1 MTRAVIPTKP
11 EATAH
16 GIRARSR
23 FLIQSIKLE
32 ESGPPGAIS
41 GAMIFISALIL
52 AAIGW
57 AMITTV
63 DEVALAEGEVVPAG
77 SIHSV
82 QHLEGGIV
90 AAILVREGDMVDAGA
105 SLVQI
110 APAATRSDLNQMLAR
125 RASLLLQAERLRA
138 FAESRDPDF
147 AGTIDGYEEL
157 KEDQAAIFRTQ
168 MSNRT
173 NQVMVVQSQLDQAEG
188 EFQRLVNRSES
199 LREQIAFL
207 QEELEIRRRLLDQG
221 LMSRIVYL
229 DTQRELA
236 QAEGSLVETVDS
248 IAETQ
253 SSMAELHGRVEEVVS
268 RLENE
273 ALTQAGEISGEL
285 AQVEQALASLTDR
298 FDRLDVRAPVRGI
311 VTSLKTLTINA
322 VVQPGEV
329 LMEIVPIGDELV
341 VEAKVSPND
350 IGHVE
355 PGQAADVRISS
366 YDFSRFG
373 AVSGT
378 VRQISA
384 TTFVDEQLVPYYR
397 AVIALDQDFV
407 GDVAG
412 INPIIPG
419 MTAQADI
426 KTGSKSILD
435 YMLRPVYRGLHGAF
449 RER

>member
-1 MTRAVIPTKP
+1 MSNAVIPTKP
-11 EATAH
+11 EATGH

-41 GAMIFISALIL
+41 GAMIFISVLIL

-57 AMITTV
+57 AMITKV

-90 AAILVREGDMVDAGA
+90 SAILVREGDVVEAGVP
-105 SLVQI
+105 LLQI
-110 APAATRSDLNQMLAR
+110 APTATRSDLNQMLAR

-138 FAESRDPDF
+138 FAESRTPDF
-147 AGTIDGYEEL
+147 AGTIEGFEGL
-157 KEDQAAIFRTQ
+157 KQDQEAIFRTQ
-168 MSNRT
+168 VANRT
-173 NQVMVVQSQLDQAEG
+173 NQVMVVQSQLGQAEG
-188 EFQRLVNRSES
+188 EYQRLINRADS

-207 QEELEIRRRLLDQG
+207 QEELAIRQRLLDQG
-221 LMSRIVYL
+221 LMSRIVFL

-248 IAETQ
+248 IAETE
-253 SSMAELHGRVEEVVS
+253 SSIAELNGRVHEVLS

-273 ALTQAGEISGEL
+273 ALIQAGEISAEL
-285 AQVEQALASLTDR
+285 AQVNQALSSLTDR
-298 FDRLDVRAPVRGI
+298 VDRLDVRSPVRGI

-341 VEAKVSPND
+341 VEARVSPSD

-355 PGQAADVRISS
+355 PGQEADVRVSS

-384 TTFVDEQLVPYYR
+384 TTFVDEQLMPYYR

-419 MTAQADI
+419 MTVQADI

>member
-1 MTRAVIPTKP
+1 M
-11 EATAH
+11 
-16 GIRARSR
+16 
-23 FLIQSIKLE
+23 
-32 ESGPPGAIS
+32 
-41 GAMIFISALIL
+41 
-52 AAIGW
+52 
-57 AMITTV
+57 
-63 DEVALAEGEVVPAG
+63 
-77 SIHSV
+77 
-82 QHLEGGIV
+82 
-90 AAILVREGDMVDAGA
+90 
-105 SLVQI
+105 
-110 APAATRSDLNQMLAR
+110 
-125 RASLLLQAERLRA
+125 
-138 FAESRDPDF
+138 
-147 AGTIDGYEEL
+147 IDGFEDL
-157 KEDQAAIFRTQ
+157 KDDQQAIYRTQ
-168 MSNRT
+168 VANRT
-173 NQVMVVQSQLDQAEG
+173 NQVMVVRSQLNQVEG
-188 EFQRLVNRSES
+188 EYQRLINRAES
-199 LREQIAFL
+199 LREQITFL
-207 QEELEIRRRLLDQG
+207 EEEVAIRRRLLEQG
-221 LMSRIVYL
+221 LMSRIVFL

-236 QAEGSLVETVDS
+236 QAQGSLIETVDS
-248 IAETQ
+248 ISESQ
-253 SSMAELHGRVEEVVS
+253 SSMAELNGRVEEVVS

-273 ALTQAGEISGEL
+273 ALTQAGEISAEL
-285 AQVEQALASLTDR
+285 AQVDQALASLTDR
-298 FDRLDVRAPVRGI
+298 VERLDVRAPVRGI

-355 PGQAADVRISS
+355 PGQAADVRVSS

-384 TTFVDEQLVPYYR
+384 TTFVDEQLTPYYR

-407 GDVAG
+407 GDVDG

-419 MTAQADI
+419 MTVQADI

>member
-1 MTRAVIPTKP
+1 MTRAVIPSQSGMTG
-11 EATAH
+11 H

-41 GAMIFISALIL
+41 GAMILISVLII

-57 AMITTV
+57 AMVTKV
-63 DEVALAEGEVVPAG
+63 DEVAAASGEVVPAG

-90 AAILVREGDMVDAGA
+90 SAILVREGDMVESGMP
-105 SLVQI
+105 LLQI
-110 APAATRSDLNQMLAR
+110 APTATRSDLNQMLVR
-125 RASLLLQAERLRA
+125 RATLLLQAERLHA
-138 FAESRDPDF
+138 FAESRMPDF
-147 AGTIDGYEEL
+147 DAAIEGYEEL
-157 KEDQAAIFRTQ
+157 KEDQRAIFRTQ
-168 MSNRT
+168 IANRT
-173 NQVMVVQSQLDQAEG
+173 NQVVVVQSQLSQVQG
-188 EFQRLVNRSES
+188 EYQRLTNRAES

-207 QEELEIRRRLLDQG
+207 REELAIRQRLLDQG
-221 LMSRIVYL
+221 LMSRIVFL

-236 QAEGSLVETVDS
+236 QSEGSLVETIDS
-248 IAETQ
+248 IAESE
-253 SSMAELHGRVEEVVS
+253 SSVAELNGRADEVIS

-273 ALTQAGEISGEL
+273 ALTQAGEISSEL
-285 AQVEQALASLTDR
+285 AQVTQALANLTDR
-298 FDRLDVRAPVRGI
+298 VERLDVRAPVRGI
-311 VTSLKTLTINA
+311 VTSLKPLTINA
-322 VVQPGEV
+322 VIQPGEL

-355 PGQAADVRISS
+355 PGQPADIRVSS

-373 AVSGT
+373 AVRGT

-384 TTFVDEQLVPYYR
+384 TTFVDERLTPYYR
-397 AVIALDQDFV
+397 AVIALDRSFV
-407 GDVAG
+407 GDVPG
-412 INPIIPG
+412 MNPIIPG
-419 MTAQADI
+419 MTVQVDI
-426 KTGSKSILD
+426 KTGSKTILD
-435 YMLRPVYRGLHGAF
+435 YLLRPVYRGLNSAF

>member
-1 MTRAVIPTKP
+1 MSRAVIPSPSGQTG
-11 EATAH
+11 H

-41 GAMIFISALIL
+41 GAMLLISVLIL

-57 AMITTV
+57 AMVTDV
-63 DEVALAEGEVVPAG
+63 DEVALASGEVVPAG
-77 SIHSV
+77 SVHSV

-90 AAILVREGDMVDAGA
+90 SSILVREGDMVEAGA
-105 SLVQI
+105 PLLRI
-110 APAATRSDLNQMLAR
+110 APTATRSDLNQMLVR
-125 RASLLLQAERLRA
+125 RASLLLQVERLHA
-138 FAESRDPDF
+138 FAESRVPDF
-147 AGTIDGYEEL
+147 DSVIDGYEEL
-157 KEDQAAIFRTQ
+157 KGDQQAIFRTQ
-168 MSNRT
+168 VANRT
-173 NQVMVVQSQLDQAEG
+173 NQVIVVRSQLSQAEG
-188 EFQRLVNRSES
+188 EFQRLTNRAQS

-207 QEELEIRRRLLDQG
+207 REELAIRQRLLDQG
-221 LMSRIVYL
+221 LMSRIVFL

-236 QAEGSLVETVDS
+236 QAEGSLGETTDSMRESESS
-248 IAETQ
+248 IAELKGR
-253 SSMAELHGRVEEVVS
+253 ADELVG

-273 ALTQAGEISGEL
+273 ALTQAGEISSEL
-285 AQVEQALASLTDR
+285 AQVQQALANLTDR
-298 FDRLDVRAPVRGI
+298 VERLDVRSPVRGI
-311 VTSLKTLTINA
+311 VTSLKTLTIST
-322 VVQPGEV
+322 VIQPGEV
-329 LMEIVPIGDELV
+329 LMEIVPVGDEMV
-341 VEAKVSPND
+341 VEARISPND

-355 PGQAADVRISS
+355 PGQGADIRVSS

-384 TTFVDEQLVPYYR
+384 TTFVDEQLKPYYR
-397 AVIALDQDFV
+397 AVIALDRSFV
-407 GDVAG
+407 GDMPG

-419 MTAQADI
+419 MTVQADI

-435 YMLRPVYRGLHGAF
+435 YLLRPVYRGLHSAF

>member
-1 MTRAVIPTKP
+1 MSNAVIPSKSEVTG
-11 EATAH
+11 H

-41 GAMIFISALIL
+41 GAMIFISVLIL

-57 AMITTV
+57 AMITEV

-90 AAILVREGDMVDAGA
+90 SAILVREGDVVEAGVP
-105 SLVQI
+105 LLQI
-110 APAATRSDLNQMLAR
+110 APTATRSDLNQMLAR
-125 RASLLLQAERLRA
+125 RASLTLQAERLRA
-138 FAESRDPDF
+138 FAATRTPDF
-147 AGTIDGYEEL
+147 DGVIDGFEDL
-157 KEDQAAIFRTQ
+157 KEDQEAIYRTQ
-168 MSNRT
+168 VANRT
-173 NQVMVVQSQLDQAEG
+173 NQVMVVRSQLNQAEG
-188 EFQRLVNRSES
+188 EYQRLINRAES

-207 QEELEIRRRLLDQG
+207 QEELAIRQRLLDQG
-221 LMSRIVYL
+221 LMSRIVFL

-253 SSMAELHGRVEEVVS
+253 SSMAELNGRVEEVVS

-273 ALTQAGEISGEL
+273 ALTQAGEISAEL
-285 AQVEQALASLTDR
+285 AQVEQALAGLTDR
-298 FDRLDVRAPVRGI
+298 VERLDVRAPVRGI
-311 VTSLKTLTINA
+311 VTSLKALTINA

-355 PGQAADVRISS
+355 PGQAADVRVSS

-407 GDVAG
+407 GDVDG
-412 INPIIPG
+412 LNPIIPG
-419 MTAQADI
+419 MTVQADI

>member
-1 MTRAVIPTKP
+1 
-11 EATAH
+11 
-16 GIRARSR
+16 
-23 FLIQSIKLE
+23 
-32 ESGPPGAIS
+32 
-41 GAMIFISALIL
+41 
-52 AAIGW
+52 
-57 AMITTV
+57 
-63 DEVALAEGEVVPAG
+63 
-77 SIHSV
+77 
-82 QHLEGGIV
+82 
-90 AAILVREGDMVDAGA
+90 
-105 SLVQI
+105 
-110 APAATRSDLNQMLAR
+110 
-125 RASLLLQAERLRA
+125 
-138 FAESRDPDF
+138 
-147 AGTIDGYEEL
+147 
-157 KEDQAAIFRTQ
+157 
-168 MSNRT
+168 
-173 NQVMVVQSQLDQAEG
+173 
-188 EFQRLVNRSES
+188 
-199 LREQIAFL
+199 
-207 QEELEIRRRLLDQG
+207 
-221 LMSRIVYL
+221 MSRIVFL

-236 QAEGSLVETVDS
+236 QSEGSLVETVDS

-253 SSMAELHGRVEEVVS
+253 SSMAELNGRVEEVVS

-273 ALTQAGEISGEL
+273 ALTQAGEISAEL
-285 AQVEQALASLTDR
+285 AQVNQALASLTDR
-298 FDRLDVRAPVRGI
+298 VERLDVRAPVRGI

-384 TTFVDEQLVPYYR
+384 TTFVDEQLTPYYR

-407 GDVAG
+407 GEVDG
-412 INPIIPG
+412 LNPIIPG
-419 MTAQADI
+419 MTVQADI

>member
-1 MTRAVIPTKP
+1 MSRAVIPSQPGPTGG
-11 EATAH
+11 

-41 GAMIFISALIL
+41 GAMILISVLIL

-57 AMITTV
+57 AMVTEV
-63 DEVALAEGEVVPAG
+63 DEVALASGEVVPAG
-77 SIHSV
+77 SVHSV

-90 AAILVREGDMVDAGA
+90 SSILVREGDMVEAGA
-105 SLVQI
+105 PLLRI
-110 APAATRSDLNQMLAR
+110 APTATRSDLNQMLVR
-125 RASLLLQAERLRA
+125 RASLLLQAERLHA
-138 FAESRDPDF
+138 FAESRAPDF
-147 AGTIDGYEEL
+147 EGATEGYEEL
-157 KEDQAAIFRTQ
+157 KEDQAAIYRTQ
-168 MSNRT
+168 VANRS
-173 NQVMVVQSQLDQAEG
+173 NQVIVVQSQLSQ
-188 EFQRLVNRSES
+188 VRSELTRMTNRAGS

-207 QEELEIRRRLLDQG
+207 REELTIRQRLLDQG
-221 LMSRIVYL
+221 LMSRIVFL

-236 QAEGSLVETVDS
+236 QAEGSLGETIDS
-248 IAETQ
+248 MSESEA
-253 SSMAELHGRVEEVVS
+253 SVAELNGRANEVVG

-273 ALTQAGEISGEL
+273 ALTQVGEISSEL
-285 AQVEQALASLTDR
+285 AEVQQALANLTDR
-298 FDRLDVRAPVRGI
+298 VERLEVRSPVRGI
-311 VTSLKTLTINA
+311 VTSLKTLTISA
-322 VVQPGEV
+322 VIQPGEI
-329 LMEIVPIGDELV
+329 LMEIVPIGDEMV
-341 VEAKVSPND
+341 VEARISPND

-355 PGQAADVRISS
+355 PGQPADIRVSS

-397 AVIALDQDFV
+397 AVIALDSNFV
-407 GDVAG
+407 GNMPG

-419 MTAQADI
+419 MTVQADI

-435 YMLRPVYRGLHGAF
+435 YLLRPVYRGMHSAF

>member
-1 MTRAVIPTKP
+1 MIKSMLPAKSEVTG
-11 EATAH
+11 H

-23 FLIQSIKLE
+23 FLIQSIRLE
-32 ESGPPGAIS
+32 EAGPPGAIS
-41 GAMIFISALIL
+41 GAMIFISVLIL

-57 AMITTV
+57 AMITEV
-63 DEVALAEGEVVPAG
+63 DEVALAQGEVVPAG

-90 AAILVREGDMVDAGA
+90 SAILVREGDVVESGA
-105 SLVQI
+105 ALVQI
-110 APAATRSDLNQMLAR
+110 APTATRSDLNQMLAR
-125 RASLLLQAERLRA
+125 RASLALQAERLRA
-138 FAESRDPDF
+138 FAASREPDF
-147 AGTIDGYEEL
+147 DSVIDGFEEL
-157 KEDQAAIFRTQ
+157 KDDQQAIYRTQ
-168 MSNRT
+168 VANRT
-173 NQVMVVQSQLDQAEG
+173 NQVMVVQSQLSQAEG
-188 EFQRLVNRSES
+188 EYQRLINRAES

-207 QEELEIRRRLLDQG
+207 EEELAIRQRLLDQG
-221 LMSRIVYL
+221 LMSRIVFL

-248 IAETQ
+248 ITETQ
-253 SSMAELHGRVEEVVS
+253 SSIAELTGRADEVIS

-273 ALTQAGEISGEL
+273 ALTQAGEISAEL
-285 AQVEQALASLTDR
+285 AQVAQALASLTDR
-298 FDRLDVRAPVRGI
+298 VDRLDVRSPVRGI
-311 VTSLKTLTINA
+311 VTSLTTLTINS

-355 PGQAADVRISS
+355 PGQAADVRVSS

-384 TTFVDEQLVPYYR
+384 TTFVDEQFAPYYR

-407 GDVAG
+407 GDVDG

-419 MTAQADI
+419 MTVQADI

>member
-1 MTRAVIPTKP
+1 MIKALIPSKT
-11 EATAH
+11 EATGH

-41 GAMIFISALIL
+41 GAMIFISMLIL

-57 AMITTV
+57 AMVTEV

-90 AAILVREGDMVDAGA
+90 SAILVREGDVVEAGVP
-105 SLVQI
+105 LLQI
-110 APAATRSDLNQMLAR
+110 APTATRSDLNQMLAR
-125 RASLLLQAERLRA
+125 RASLTLQAERLRA
-138 FAESRDPDF
+138 FAATRTPDF
-147 AGTIDGYEEL
+147 DGVIDGFEDL
-157 KEDQAAIFRTQ
+157 KEDQEAIYRTQ
-168 MSNRT
+168 VANRT
-173 NQVMVVQSQLDQAEG
+173 NQVMVVRSQLNQAEG
-188 EFQRLVNRSES
+188 EFQRLVNRAES

-207 QEELEIRRRLLDQG
+207 QEELAIRQRLLDQG
-221 LMSRIVYL
+221 LMSRIVFL

-236 QAEGSLVETVDS
+236 QSEGSLVETVDS

-253 SSMAELHGRVEEVVS
+253 SSMAELNGRVEEVVS

-273 ALTQAGEISGEL
+273 ALTQAGEISAEL
-285 AQVEQALASLTDR
+285 AQVNQALASLTDR
-298 FDRLDVRAPVRGI
+298 VERLDVRAPVRGI

-384 TTFVDEQLVPYYR
+384 TTFVDEQLTPYYR

-407 GDVAG
+407 GEVDG
-412 INPIIPG
+412 LNPIIPG
-419 MTAQADI
+419 MTVQADI

>member
-1 MTRAVIPTKP
+1 MIKALIPSTS
-11 EATAH
+11 ETTGH

-32 ESGPPGAIS
+32 EAGPPGAIS
-41 GAMIFISALIL
+41 GAMIFISVLIL

-57 AMITTV
+57 AMITEV

-90 AAILVREGDMVDAGA
+90 SAILVREGDMVEEGV
-105 SLVQI
+105 SLLQI
-110 APAATRSDLNQMLAR
+110 APTSTRSDLNQMLAR
-125 RASLLLQAERLRA
+125 RASLVLQEERLRA
-138 FAESRDPDF
+138 FAASRVPDF
-147 AGTIDGYEEL
+147 AAAIDGYEDL
-157 KEDQAAIFRTQ
+157 KEDQQAIFRTQ
-168 MSNRT
+168 VANRT
-173 NQVMVVQSQLDQAEG
+173 NQVMVVQSQLSQAEG
-188 EFQRLVNRSES
+188 EYQRLINRAES

-207 QEELEIRRRLLDQG
+207 QEELEIRQRLLDQG
-221 LMSRIVYL
+221 LMSRIVFL

-236 QAEGSLVETVDS
+236 QSEGSLVETIDS

-253 SSMAELHGRVEEVVS
+253 SSMSELNGRADEIIS

-298 FDRLDVRAPVRGI
+298 VDRLDVRAPVRGI

-341 VEAKVSPND
+341 VEARVSPND

-355 PGQAADVRISS
+355 PGQPADVRVSS

-407 GDVAG
+407 GEVDG

-419 MTAQADI
+419 MTVQADI

>member
-1 MTRAVIPTKP
+1 MTRAVVPSQSDT
-11 EATAH
+11 TVH

-32 ESGPPGAIS
+32 ESGPPGSIS
-41 GAMIFISALIL
+41 GAMMFISALIV
-52 AAIGW
+52 AAIVW
-57 AMITTV
+57 AMFTNV
-63 DEVALAEGEVVPAG
+63 DEVALAQGEVVPAG
-77 SIHSV
+77 SVHSV

-90 AAILVREGDMVDAGA
+90 NAILVREGD
-105 SLVQI
+105 LVEAETPLIRI
-110 APAATRSDLNQMLAR
+110 APTATRSDLNQTLVR
-125 RASLLLQAERLRA
+125 RASLILQLERLQA
-138 FAESRDPDF
+138 FAESRIPEFESMIEGFVD
-147 AGTIDGYEEL
+147 L
-157 KEDQAAIFRTQ
+157 KNDQQSIFRTQ
-168 MSNRT
+168 VANRT
-173 NQVMVVQSQLDQAEG
+173 NQVMVVQSQLNQARG
-188 EFQRLVNRSES
+188 EYQRLINRADS

-207 QEELEIRRRLLDQG
+207 EEELAIRQRLLDQG
-221 LMSRIVYL
+221 LMSRIVFL

-236 QAEGSLVETVDS
+236 QAQGSLGETVDS
-248 IAETQ
+248 IAETE
-253 SSMAELHGRVEEVVS
+253 SSIAELNGRAQEVIG

-273 ALTQAGEISGEL
+273 ALTQAGELSSEL
-285 AQVEQALASLTDR
+285 AQVEQALANLTDR
-298 FDRLDVRAPVRGI
+298 VERLDVRSPVRGI
-311 VTSLKTLTINA
+311 VTSLRTLTISS
-322 VVQPGEV
+322 VIQPGEI

-355 PGQAADVRISS
+355 PGQPADVRVSS

-384 TTFVDEQLVPYYR
+384 TTFVDEQMMPYYR

-412 INPIIPG
+412 VNPIIPG
-419 MTAQADI
+419 MTVQADI

-435 YMLRPVYRGLHGAF
+435 YLLRPVYRGLNSSF

>member
-1 MTRAVIPTKP
+1 MSRSVIPSQP
-11 EATAH
+11 ESSSH

-32 ESGPPGAIS
+32 ESGPPGVIS

-52 AAIGW
+52 AAIVW
-57 AMITTV
+57 AMFTEV
-63 DEVALAEGEVVPAG
+63 DEVALAQGEVVPAG
-77 SIHSV
+77 SVHAV

-90 AAILVREGDMVDAGA
+90 SAILVREGD
-105 SLVQI
+105 LVESGVPLVRI
-110 APAATRSDLNQMLAR
+110 APTATRSDLNQMLAR
-125 RASLLLQAERLRA
+125 RASLLLQAERLQA
-138 FAESRDPDF
+138 FAQSRIPDF
-147 AGTIDGYEEL
+147 DRLIDGYEDM
-157 KEDQAAIFRTQ
+157 KEDQQAIFRTQ
-168 MSNRT
+168 VANRT
-173 NQVMVVQSQLDQAEG
+173 NQVMVVQSQLSQVRG
-188 EFQRLVNRSES
+188 EYQRLTNRAQS

-207 QEELEIRRRLLDQG
+207 REELEIRQRLLDQG
-221 LMSRIVYL
+221 LMSRIVFL

-236 QAEGSLVETVDS
+236 QAEGSLVETIDQIAESDSS
-248 IAETQ
+248 IAELT
-253 SSMAELHGRVEEVVS
+253 GRADEVLS

-273 ALTQAGEISGEL
+273 ALTQAGEISAEL
-285 AQVEQALASLTDR
+285 AQVEQALANLTDR
-298 FDRLDVRAPVRGI
+298 VERLDVRSPVRGI
-311 VTSLKTLTINA
+311 VTSLKTLTINS

-355 PGQAADVRISS
+355 PGQAADVRVSS

-373 AVSGT
+373 AVRGT

-384 TTFVDEQLVPYYR
+384 TTFVDEQMMPYYR
-397 AVIALDQDFV
+397 AVIALDRDFV
-407 GDVAG
+407 GDMPG

-419 MTAQADI
+419 MTVQADI

-435 YMLRPVYRGLHGAF
+435 YLLRPVYRGLHSAF